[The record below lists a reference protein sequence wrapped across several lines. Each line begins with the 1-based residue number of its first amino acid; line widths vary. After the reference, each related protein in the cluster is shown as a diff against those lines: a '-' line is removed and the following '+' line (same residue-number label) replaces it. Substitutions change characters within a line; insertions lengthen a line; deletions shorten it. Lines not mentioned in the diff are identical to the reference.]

1 MPKEGE
7 LTYLAQIGE
16 SGRDHSLQKPFSEPD
31 TGLLLASIGFVM
43 ALLPPAPARILDLG
57 CGGGWTSVFFARAGY
72 EVVGQDIAP
81 DMIALGQ
88 ENAAHHG
95 LTDRLSFVCSDFE
108 SLGMDNQFDA
118 AVFFDSLHH
127 AEDELLAIR
136 AAYNALKPGGVLIT
150 HEPGEG
156 HSVHPTSIEAM
167 ELYGVTE
174 RDMPPRLIMERGRQ
188 VGFGEMR
195 VVPMP
200 PDLFSIFYTRR
211 YFPKNLW
218 SKRRWK
224 MTKRLFRMMF
234 QPDLGTGAIVIM
246 TK

>member
-7 LTYLAQIGE
+7 LTYLAQTGE
-16 SGRDHSLQKPFSEPD
+16 AGRSHSLQKPFSDPD
-31 TGLLLASIGFVM
+31 TGFLLASIGFVM

-72 EVVGQDIAP
+72 DVVGQDIAP
-81 DMIALGQ
+81 DMVALAQ

-108 SLGMDNQFDA
+108 SLGMDDQFDA

-127 AEDELLAIR
+127 AEDEQLAIR

-150 HEPGEG
+150 HEPGDG
-156 HSVHPTSIEAM
+156 HSFHPSSIEAM
-167 ELYGVTE
+167 EMYGVTE
-174 RDMPPRLIMERGRQ
+174 RDMPPRLIMECGRK
-188 VGFGEMR
+188 VGFGDMR
-195 VVPMP
+195 AVPMP
-200 PDLFSIFYTRR
+200 PELFSIFYSGRSFSKKSWSKDRLKMTRR
-211 YFPKNLW
+211 L
-218 SKRRWK
+218 
-224 MTKRLFRMMF
+224 LRMMF
-234 QPDLGTGAIVIM
+234 QPDLGIGAIVTM